1 MTNYIH
7 VEVSEVEGELIDQE
21 QTRKFKFNPDTLDIV
36 LEMLEHLEREG

>member
-21 QTRKFKFNPDTLDIV
+21 QTRTFKFSPDK
-36 LEMLEHLEREG
+36 LEIIIELLEHLEKEE